1 MNQLIVISA
10 TGLIGPEPRVAT
22 LPLGTVAYEP
32 QLNAKG
38 ERLIWLSEEV
48 WLSKLDPMRKP
59 GETYCDV
66 TCGWSN
72 WARTGKMGAGLQ
84 PEPWETQKR
93 FRLEKR
99 R

>member
-59 GETYCDV
+59 GETYSDV
-66 TCGWSN
+66 TCGWSIGP
-72 WARTGKMGAGLQ
+72 AR
-84 PEPWETQKR
+84 ER
-93 FRLEKR
+93 
-99 R
+99 